1 MSIKNI
7 SLPKAAGA
15 AMALLVLT
23 CGQALAQEIN
33 GRTGIELDWKVT
45 KGLHL
50 SAEYQLRMQDSFS
63 GVERNQFTLGASY
76 KLNKY
81 LKIGAD
87 YTFIGRYAASSG
99 EFRPRHRFSTELT
112 GSVDAGD
119 WRFSLRE
126 SLQLSHKAYEVNH
139 FQEVPNPLNLRS
151 RLMAKYRGFETFEPY
166 AYVEL
171 RNIFNAPRCSATY
184 NAADDSWSAYEFLD
198 YGHAYVNRVRG
209 AVGLEWNLSKRHGL
223 DFTLMYNYN
232 NELEI
237 DTNKAGTK
245 LKSYAWESST
255 DFTLSVGYKFSF

>member
-1 MSIKNI
+1 MSIMNI
-7 SLPKAAGA
+7 SLKAAGA
-15 AMALLVLT
+15 AVALLALA
-23 CGQALAQEIN
+23 CGQASAQEIN
-33 GRTGIELDWKVT
+33 GRTGIELDWKLA

-50 SAEYQLRMQDSFS
+50 NAEYQLRMQDSFS

-76 KLNKY
+76 KLNKH
-81 LKIGAD
+81 LKAAMD
-87 YTFIGRYAASSG
+87 YTYIGHYGASSG
-99 EFRPRHRFSTELT
+99 ELKPRHRFSVGLT

-139 FQEVPNPLNLRS
+139 FQEVPNPLNLKS
-151 RLMAKYRGFETFEPY
+151 RLMAKYRGFKAFEPY

-184 NAADDSWSAYEFLD
+184 NSADDSWSGYEFLD

-237 DTNKAGTK
+237 DTNKSGTK
-245 LKSYAWESST
+245 LKSYGWEDST